1 MRKNFGGVDLFIV
14 LIVHSCIYQN
24 IKFYTSNIC
33 NISDFLSMEK
43 CKKKKKSNIDLS
55 PVILVVTLKSKR
67 IDKDKD
73 WGDKPCKHIK

>member
-1 MRKNFGGVDLFIV
+1 M
-14 LIVHSCIYQN
+14 Q
-24 IKFYTSNIC
+24 
-33 NISDFLSMEK
+33 
-43 CKKKKKSNIDLS
+43 KKKKSNIDLS